1 MILSNDIAETRAHHA
16 VRAGIASGLCA
27 ASADRSKTAYANFAT
42 PRSASELVVVDVF
55 ASEQVLD
62 NSHRRTVRKVVSARV
77 FASGARSGQSGWFMG
92 QTEAS
97 TMKIHDDLQQAAAIA
112 TIVLSDEFG
121 SMRTLSLNLSWRSGE
136 LVLGKTSRCAI
147 GSTATGDRVAA
158 RDRVCAC
165 RSVAGSLLLDGI
177 ELLGAGRQPA
187 CRFVI
192 GHLSASTRSM
202 AATDEDD

>member
-1 MILSNDIAETRAHHA
+1 MNVSNDIAETRAHRA
-16 VRAGIASGLCA
+16 ARAGMARGLCV
-27 ASADRSKTAYANFAT
+27 ASTDRSKTAYANFAT
-42 PRSASELVVVDVF
+42 PRSAGGLVVVDVF
-55 ASEQVLD
+55 ASEQLLND
-62 NSHRRTVRKVVSARV
+62 ADRRTVRKVVSARV
-77 FASGARSGQSGWFMG
+77 FASGTRSGQPGWFMG

-112 TIVLSDEFG
+112 TVVLSDEFG
-121 SMRTLSLNLSWRSGE
+121 STRTLSLNLSWRGGE

-147 GSTATGDRVAA
+147 GLAATRDQVAA

-165 RSVAGSLLLDGI
+165 RSVAGSLLLDGM
-177 ELLGAGRQPA
+177 ELLGAGCQPA

-192 GHLSASTRSM
+192 GHLNASTRSM